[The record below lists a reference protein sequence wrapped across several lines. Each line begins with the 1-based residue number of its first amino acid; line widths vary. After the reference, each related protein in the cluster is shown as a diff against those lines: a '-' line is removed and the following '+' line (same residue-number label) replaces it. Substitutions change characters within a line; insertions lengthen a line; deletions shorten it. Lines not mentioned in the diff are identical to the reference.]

1 MKTFGKKGVVLVM
14 DSWIVSNPF
23 AAFRKKRVA
32 SYDFMKFVALMF
44 VMLDHT
50 FQHWRPVL
58 TQSVFYN
65 FIFLTQ
71 MPLFFFIA
79 GYFSSRKATS
89 VSRFLDCAKN
99 ELRACDF
106 YLIPFFSFALLKWA
120 SGGYMSSSLFEHLF
134 LIISHPQNGLWFLW
148 VLFWME
154 TILNLSGFFAGF
166 IKRTPLKK
174 IITIVFYLL
183 CLSVPAALYL
193 FANDFGD
200 AKLLIY
206 YSLFFLLGPI
216 LMPILEKVTSIGD
229 GEKRHLLMA
238 LLVAISLLFLTFAL
252 NYSPSYL
259 NAPDTLINISLR
271 VLGGLSS
278 IAAIVLVCSELC
290 RLSLFQRIS
299 KLGMFSL
306 ETYYVHVFLLS
317 IPAIDGLFR
326 KWPFAWSFAT
336 LVLITYGIIFAIK
349 TFPILDCV
357 IFGKIPS
364 KKKNCRP

>member
-1 MKTFGKKGVVLVM
+1 MKTLGKKGAVLVM
-14 DSWIVSNPF
+14 DSWIVSNPVAVF
-23 AAFRKKRVA
+23 KKKRVA
-32 SYDFMKFVALMF
+32 SYDFMKFVALIF

-50 FQHWRPVL
+50 FQHWSPAL
-58 TQSVFYN
+58 TQSAFYN

-71 MPLFFFIA
+71 MPLFFFVA
-79 GYFSSRKATS
+79 GYFSFKKATS
-89 VSRFLDCAKN
+89 TSRFLDCARN
-99 ELRACDF
+99 ELRVFAS

-120 SGGYMSSSLFEHLF
+120 SGGYASSPLFKYVI

-154 TILNLSGFFAGF
+154 AILNLSGFLAGL
-166 IKRTPLKK
+166 IKRVPFKK
-174 IITIVFYLL
+174 VATFVFYLL

-200 AKLLIY
+200 SKLLIY

-216 LMPILEKVTSIGD
+216 LMPVLEKVTSVAD

-252 NYSPSYL
+252 NYNPSYL
-259 NAPDTLINISLR
+259 NAPDTLTNISSR

-278 IAAIVLVCSELC
+278 VAVIVMVCGELC
-290 RLSLFQRIS
+290 RVSPFRQIS

-317 IPAIDGLFR
+317 IPATDGLFR

-336 LVLITYGIIFAIK
+336 LVLITYGIIFVIK

-364 KKKNCRP
+364 KRRTAVL